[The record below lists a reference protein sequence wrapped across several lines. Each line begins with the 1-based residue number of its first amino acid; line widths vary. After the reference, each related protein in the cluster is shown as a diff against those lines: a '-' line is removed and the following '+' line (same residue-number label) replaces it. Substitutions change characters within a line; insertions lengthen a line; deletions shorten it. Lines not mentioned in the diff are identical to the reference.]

1 MLQGYTSAMFI
12 LQGLLLAVRCTWV
25 CVRGC
30 TRTPSV
36 SLYVLA
42 FSMAVCVL
50 WFWERT
56 FFNRGRMFR
65 WSPPAWVSLEPEAWQ
80 EWTKM
85 LFIPQ
90 ECSDLTMA
98 LPCWRLLG
106 LSRRREIWGWC
117 SVLGPL
123 GFSVHVLLC
132 SSFFPLIS
140 HVGGGQELW
149 FHGHEAKMEITLELR
164 FQDAMKQRHP
174 EQKGRGLKN
183 EENWFP
189 PSFL

>member
-1 MLQGYTSAMFI
+1 
-12 LQGLLLAVRCTWV
+12 
-25 CVRGC
+25 
-30 TRTPSV
+30 
-36 SLYVLA
+36 
-42 FSMAVCVL
+42 
-50 WFWERT
+50 
-56 FFNRGRMFR
+56 
-65 WSPPAWVSLEPEAWQ
+65 
-80 EWTKM
+80 M

-98 LPCWRLLG
+98 LRCWRLLG

-132 SSFFPLIS
+132 YPFFPLIS

-149 FHGHEAKMEITLELR
+149 FHGYEVKMEITLELR
-164 FQDAMKQRHP
+164 FQHTVEQRYPKQ
-174 EQKGRGLKN
+174 QGRGLKN
-183 EENWFP
+183 EETWFP